1 MKVHARAVQEEE
13 TEEETAARLV
23 EMKVHARAAREEEA
37 SRAHFKS
44 AIVPAR

>member
-1 MKVHARAVQEEE
+1 MQEDE

-44 AIVPAR
+44 AIVPARSTI